1 MIFMLLFFFVKHIY
15 PKKDLVTRNAN
26 VQYEGL
32 DKYQSFRIYAQC
44 RF

>member
-1 MIFMLLFFFVKHIY
+1 MIFMLLFFCETHISQ
-15 PKKDLVTRNAN
+15 KDLVTRNAN
-26 VQYEGL
+26 VQNEGL